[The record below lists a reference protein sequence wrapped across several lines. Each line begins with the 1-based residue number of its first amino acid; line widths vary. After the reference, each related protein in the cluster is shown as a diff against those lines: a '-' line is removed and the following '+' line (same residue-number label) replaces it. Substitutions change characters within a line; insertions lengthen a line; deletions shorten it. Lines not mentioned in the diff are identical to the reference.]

1 MSYCQRCV
9 CLIALQSFLLFV
21 ARLPWALGIASSSL
35 LLTPQLIGRTWSIE
49 VPRLRSMSIAFA
61 WAFAAWKTVEAV
73 ENHEQFAEA
82 ARSALSQTL
91 PWSIALQIFLVW
103 TASPS
108 WRNNLALT
116 ATSFLTLLGLF
127 VLLSTEIS
135 VYGLQGMVTASL
147 PVALWLA
154 APDGERGRQQAKS
167 ASDRLTRRDWLMAS
181 VYVAGVWYARIAWD
195 RTVRHA
201 QAAFP
206 EWAAALEGQRRARRA
221 YVRTGAL
228 TSVTREQLS
237 EPMQIA
243 LRVYSKRSPGYLR
256 GRIFDTYERSQW
268 SAPSARR
275 GRWNQ
280 SEGRKVRTPLGRRP
294 PGLANA
300 DPHQPIFLI
309 TEPTEGP
316 LLKMEIHNDPARDE
330 VFFLPLSSAYLQG
343 EGSFLAVD
351 AHGAIHTGIRTDH
364 PYSAYVARHTR
375 TEALTP
381 SMRERLVA
389 SPSIS
394 TDIHSL
400 AEMICRDATTTEA
413 RIRAVVSYFHAN
425 YIYSD
430 QGVVVPSGSD
440 PLGYFLLQR
449 PAAHCEYFATGAAVL
464 LRAMNIPCRY
474 VTGYIVTELESEF
487 GDYWVA
493 RNRNAHAWAE
503 AFDEARQRW
512 MVVEATPGIRL
523 PEGNLS
529 SNSDLAGDSANTNW
543 QVDMLGSRSPWLW
556 RIRWTNV
563 APAAALAASILL
575 ILRSDWLRRRI
586 AKVSMGGDDRAS
598 VHFRRQA
605 LLRKFEKWLAGQG
618 YSRHA
623 SMTLHQFAN
632 ELRNKNS
639 TDRTLNQA
647 AQWLERYAKLRYSTS
662 EPANEGADA
671 ERELREAFRELRHEA

>member
-1 MSYCQRCV
+1 MNYCQRCV
-9 CLIALQSFLLFV
+9 CLIALQAFLLVV
-21 ARLPWALGIASSSL
+21 ARLPWSLGIAGSCL
-35 LLTPQLIGRTWSIE
+35 LLTPQLIGRALSIE
-49 VPRLRSMSIAFA
+49 VPRLRSMVIVFA
-61 WAFAAWKTVEAV
+61 WAFAVWKTADAV
-73 ENHEQFAEA
+73 ENHEQFTEA

-108 WRNNLALT
+108 WKINRALT
-116 ATSFLTLLGLF
+116 AMSFLTLLGSF
-127 VLLSTEIS
+127 VLLSKEMS

-154 APDGERGRQQAKS
+154 APEGERGQQVKTES
-167 ASDRLTRRDWLMAS
+167 VRLARRDWLMAS
-181 VYVAGVWYARIAWD
+181 AYVAGVWYARAAWD
-195 RTVRHA
+195 GTVRHA

-206 EWAAALEGQRRARRA
+206 EWAAALDGQRRARRA

-243 LRVYSKRSPGYLR
+243 LRVYSKRPPGYLR

-280 SEGRKVRTPLGRRP
+280 NDGRKVRTPLGRRP

-300 DPHQPIFLI
+300 DPLQPIFLI

-316 LLKMEIHNDPARDE
+316 FLKMEIHNDPARDE

-375 TEALTP
+375 TEALSP

-389 SPSIS
+389 LPSIS
-394 TDIHSL
+394 TDIRSL

-430 QGVVVPSGSD
+430 QGVVVPSGTD

-474 VTGYIVTELESEF
+474 VTGYIATELESEF

-512 MVVEATPGIRL
+512 MLVEATPGIRL
-523 PEGNLS
+523 PEANLT
-529 SNSDLAGDSANTNW
+529 SNSDLAGDLANANW
-543 QVDMLGSRSPWLW
+543 QVDMLGSRSHWFL

-586 AKVSMGGDDRAS
+586 AKVSSGVNDRAS

-605 LLRKFEKWLAGQG
+605 MLRKFEKWLSRRG

-632 ELRNKNS
+632 ELRSKSS
-639 TDRTLNQA
+639 TDLTLNHA
-647 AQWLERYAKLRYSTS
+647 AQWLERYAKFRYSTIES
-662 EPANEGADA
+662 TNDVFEA
-671 ERELREAFRELRHEA
+671 ERELYEAFRQLRREA